1 MALFRFVNCAHL
13 ARGLLL
19 FLVSVR
25 TLTNV
30 IPIRAKME
38 QYVQKLRTGLPL
50 MLVCTIVCAKLGTKE
65 QTVKKTLMNVIQI
78 RANTEEHALKHR
90 TGLFKPLVCI
100 TVNAL
105 MAIAALIATITT
117 HVTQIPV

>member
-1 MALFRFVNCAHL
+1 MVLFRFVNCARL

-30 IPIRAKME
+30 IPILAKT
-38 QYVQKLRTGLPL
+38 VVSVAKLRTGLPL
-50 MLVCTIVCAKLGTKE
+50 MLVCTIVCALSVLLE

-78 RANTEEHALKHR
+78 PA
-90 TGLFKPLVCI
+90 
-100 TVNAL
+100 
-105 MAIAALIATITT
+105 
-117 HVTQIPV
+117 